1 MTQTYHRRALR
12 SKMYWPCM
20 SWWMMLPSIWHWT
33 SKIGWGMGVLRKLMG
48 LSDKVRPHTSKH
60 SHPPTNLTSPMSNRR
75 QHHSPRHTRPV
86 HLTPESSSVISL
98 SHINSRKPIRTG
110 KRFSTWWSKR
120 HISHAV
126 LVVKLG

>member
-1 MTQTYHRRALR
+1 
-12 SKMYWPCM
+12 M
-20 SWWMMLPSIWHWT
+20 SFASSGAESPEAI
-33 SKIGWGMGVLRKLMG
+33 RKLMG

-75 QHHSPRHTRPV
+75 QQHSPRHTRPV

-110 KRFSTWWSKR
+110 KM
-120 HISHAV
+120 ISNTMSSSV
-126 LVVKLG
+126 TNG